1 MELMIK
7 LMKVENEENALV
19 VIKILIDGFR
29 NHKASL
35 MREERDPLLNVRSN
49 PNNMSSRSWSW

>member
-29 NHKASL
+29 NHKVSFTRAD
-35 MREERDPLLNVRSN
+35 RDPLLNVRSN